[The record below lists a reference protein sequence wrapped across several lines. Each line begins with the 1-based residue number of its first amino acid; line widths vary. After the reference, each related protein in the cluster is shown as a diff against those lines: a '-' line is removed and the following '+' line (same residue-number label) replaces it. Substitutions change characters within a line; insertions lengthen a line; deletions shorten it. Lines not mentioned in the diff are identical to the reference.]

1 MYSFFTLIDDVLT
14 FYLYIIIIN
23 VILSWLISFRV
34 INISNQIVRMFYE
47 ASWRLTE
54 PVYARVRNI
63 LPNLGG
69 IDISPVIVSI
79 LIIFLKNL
87 LIENRL
93 VF

>member
-14 FYLYIIIIN
+14 FYLYIIIVN

-54 PVYARVRNI
+54 PVYVRVRNI

-69 IDISPVIVSI
+69 IDISPVIVSL

-87 LIENRL
+87 LFENGL